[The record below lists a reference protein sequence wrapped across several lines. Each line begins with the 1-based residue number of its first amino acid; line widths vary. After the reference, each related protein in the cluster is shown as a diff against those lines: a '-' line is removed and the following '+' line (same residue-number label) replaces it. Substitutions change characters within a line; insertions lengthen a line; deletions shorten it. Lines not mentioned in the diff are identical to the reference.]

1 MYRTCQLPTKRATFY
16 AELNPNMIQGTSN
29 DKLELL
35 KEDLQR
41 ARAEQET
48 ERALRTAEFDAEKQA
63 RDEAARG
70 RHEDMMSQMTAMR
83 ELLHDQRQSQARQV
97 EQMEQRHAEEVLRH
111 ESTLGQM
118 SDIRVAVTSLH
129 DEQRACVE
137 QHAEKHALA
146 KAGVYPQFLMAVNLQ
161 MMRF

>member
-1 MYRTCQLPTKRATFY
+1 
-16 AELNPNMIQGTSN
+16 MIQGTSN
-29 DKLELL
+29 DRLDLL
-35 KEDLQR
+35 KQDLQR

-48 ERALRTAEFDAEKQA
+48 QRALRTAEFDADKQA
-63 RDEAARG
+63 REEAARG
-70 RHEDMMSQMTAMR
+70 RHEDMMSQMRAMR
-83 ELLHDQRQSQARQV
+83 ELLHDQRESQARQV

-146 KAGVYPQFLMAVNLQ
+146 KAGGYPHFPMAVNLQ